1 MLLGR
6 ATSPTAHPACLQQF
20 LRFDARA
27 EASTNFH
34 ESTSCDHGRITDRV
48 NRRHNPYDFRGI
60 TMIIELG
67 KASKET
73 KGTPGGY
80 LEFFT
85 SPVKKE
91 PH

>member
-1 MLLGR
+1 
-6 ATSPTAHPACLQQF
+6 
-20 LRFDARA
+20 
-27 EASTNFH
+27 
-34 ESTSCDHGRITDRV
+34 
-48 NRRHNPYDFRGI
+48 
-60 TMIIELG
+60 MIIELG